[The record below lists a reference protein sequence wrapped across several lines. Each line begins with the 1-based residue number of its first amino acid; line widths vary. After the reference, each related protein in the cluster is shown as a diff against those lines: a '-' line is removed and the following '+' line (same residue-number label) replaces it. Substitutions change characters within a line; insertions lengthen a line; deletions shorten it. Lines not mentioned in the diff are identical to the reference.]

1 VPVLKNMKVAV
12 VEDDPEIRSL
22 LSTILSQRLSLPR
35 PTLFNDGASLARALT
50 EDGLSFDLIIMDYR
64 MPEMNGLDTAKLV
77 RNHLKGAKII
87 LTTGYDLKE
96 EARSEGLL
104 YLQKPFSTEELARII
119 EQESSTA
126 S

>member
-1 VPVLKNMKVAV
+1 MLKNLKVAV
-12 VEDDPEIRSL
+12 VEDNPEIRSL
-22 LSTILSQRLSLPR
+22 LSTILCQRFSLPR
-35 PTLFNDGASLARALT
+35 PALFNDGASLARALN

-77 RNHLKGAKII
+77 RNHLNGAKIV
-87 LTTGYDLKE
+87 LTTGYDLRE

-104 YLQKPFSTEELARII
+104 YLQKPFSTEELAKII

>member
-1 VPVLKNMKVAV
+1 
-12 VEDDPEIRSL
+12 
-22 LSTILSQRLSLPR
+22 
-35 PTLFNDGASLARALT
+35 
-50 EDGLSFDLIIMDYR
+50 

-87 LTTGYDLKE
+87 LTTGYDLRE